1 MRNVIYILVVMLV
14 ITSVVYLV
22 SPGGK
27 QDAFKK
33 AAWIFCQMFG
43 GFLALALVV
52 NYLTL

>member
-1 MRNVIYILVVMLV
+1 MINAFYILVLMLV
-14 ITSVVYLV
+14 ITAVVFLV

-27 QDAFKK
+27 VAAFKK

-52 NYLTL
+52 NYLTQ